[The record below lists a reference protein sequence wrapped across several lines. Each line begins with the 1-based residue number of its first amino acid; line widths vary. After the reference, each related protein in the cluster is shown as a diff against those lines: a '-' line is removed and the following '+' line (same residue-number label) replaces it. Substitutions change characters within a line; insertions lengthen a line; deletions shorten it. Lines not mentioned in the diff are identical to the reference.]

1 MLNRLTELRLIAR
14 SAILDDR
21 DAFGQL
27 VVAYESEVRR
37 LFMRLT
43 RDPSLSDDLAQE
55 TFLKAYMSIKSFKGV
70 SRFSTWIYRIAYNE
84 FYDWSRRQHEDS
96 GQDLEHLSHESVSD
110 NVDARIDVNGALL
123 MLNDVQRSVAVLY
136 FMEDKPIKEVAKIMD
151 MPEGTVKSHISRAKQ
166 NLVKLLK
173 EE

>member
-27 VVAYESEVRR
+27 VVAYEAEVRR

-43 RDPSLSDDLAQE
+43 RDPALADDLAQE
-55 TFLKAYMSIKSFKGV
+55 TFLKAYISIKSFKGI

-84 FYDWSRRQHEDS
+84 FYDWSRKSREAS
-96 GQDLEHLSHESVSD
+96 GEDLENLSHESVSD
-110 NVDARIDVNGALL
+110 NMDARIDVNGALL
-123 MLNDVQRSVAVLY
+123 MLNEVQRSVAVLF
-136 FMEDKPIKEVAKIMD
+136 FMEDKPVKEVAKIMN

-173 EE
+173 DK

>member
-1 MLNRLTELRLIAR
+1 MLNKLTELRLIAR

-43 RDPSLSDDLAQE
+43 RDPALADDLAQE
-55 TFLKAYMSIKSFKGV
+55 TFLKAYMSIKSFKGI
-70 SRFSTWIYRIAYNE
+70 SRLSTWIYRIAYNE
-84 FYDWSRRQHEDS
+84 FYDWSRRQHEDI
-96 GQDLEHLSHESVSD
+96 GQDLEHLSRESVSD

-123 MLNDVQRSVAVLY
+123 MLNEVQRSVAVLY